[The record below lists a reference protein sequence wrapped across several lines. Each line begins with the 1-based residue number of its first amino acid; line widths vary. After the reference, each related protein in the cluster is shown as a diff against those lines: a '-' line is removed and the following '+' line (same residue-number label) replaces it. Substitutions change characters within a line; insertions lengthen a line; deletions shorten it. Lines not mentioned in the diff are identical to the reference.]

1 MIEGTHLKFLIIYE
15 KKKIITNWRSKKQAV
30 YGVAVIE

>member
-15 KKKIITNWRSKKQAV
+15 KKKKLLLIGGVKNKQCM
-30 YGVAVIE
+30 GLQ